1 MSKNPHEKVP
11 LSALMVEKRSGNS
24 EKFDEERLVMV
35 GLVGLV
41 RRSYLPK
48 IFRNQSLVK
57 MHKSLH

>member
-11 LSALMVEKRSGNS
+11 LSALMVKKRSGNS
-24 EKFDEERLVMV
+24 EKFDEEKLLM

>member
-35 GLVGLV
+35 G
-41 RRSYLPK
+41 
-48 IFRNQSLVK
+48 
-57 MHKSLH
+57 